1 ELGWTYLG
9 KSDATLTGT
18 APQNV
23 NQLLSTTA
31 DLTKGGGNAV
41 SLALR
46 YRYAFTPSVF
56 LNARA
61 GGYGWR
67 TRTVINTGSGS
78 LDQHESGGGFLIG
91 AGPGFVLCKGL
102 ALGLNFEYDRSTR
115 TNYFEQATAALEY
128 RF

>member
-1 ELGWTYLG
+1 
-9 KSDATLTGT
+9 ATLTGT

-78 LDQHESGGGFLIG
+78 LDQHESGGGFTLG
-91 AGPGFVLCKGL
+91 AGPSFRIYKGL
-102 ALGLNFEYDRSTR
+102 EAGVSLDYFRSTS
-115 TNYFEQATAALEY
+115 TNHYAQATATLEY
-128 RF
+128 RFAPALR